1 MSSNYDQLIKKFK
14 TNVPLY
20 NQCREVIQEYVSQG
34 IVECVENVTTD
45 HCNPIFP
52 RSTTKLRVVFD
63 VWYTVSVL
71 LKLRQH
77 RVAFMADIEKAFWQI
92 SFRGGGINIFLD

>member
-1 MSSNYDQLIKKFK
+1 MKGVSKKSDKEKSVQFKGQRYEVNSPWKNKNNALSSNYDQLIKKFK

-45 HCNPIFP
+45 HCNPIFHTEQSIM
-52 RSTTKLRVVFD
+52 RSAQPL
-63 VWYTVSVL
+63 SS
-71 LKLRQH
+71 
-77 RVAFMADIEKAFWQI
+77 E
-92 SFRGGGINIFLD
+92 